1 MLFSEWY
8 GTYYNTVAAVLT
20 AAVAH
25 PLSEYELRYIVE
37 RCAFGESVL
46 NIVPALK
53 EGRWKLLKPD
63 GTTPLKHVPT
73 MPLTALQKSW
83 LMAISH
89 DPRILLFGKETF
101 DFPDVEPLFLPE
113 DIRVFDKYSDGDDF
127 EDGTYIQNFRLIL
140 DAIKKKYPLSIET
153 ENRKGYPLRQT
164 VLPEYLEYS
173 EKDDKFRLIGTGTRF
188 GSTINL
194 GRIISCERCDSPC
207 ADNWKKHNPIR
218 PRTVIFELT
227 DQRKALERVL
237 LHFAHFEKQAEKLD
251 ETRYRITV
259 TYDKEDETEVVIRL
273 LSFGPMIRV
282 IAPKHFV
289 GLIKQRLIDQKS
301 CGQ

>member
-8 GTYYNTVAAVLT
+8 GIYYNTVAAVLT

-127 EDGTYIQNFRLIL
+127 EDETYIQNFRLIL

-194 GRIISCERCDSPC
+194 GRIISCERCDRLC

-227 DQRKALERVL
+227 DQKKALERVL

-259 TYDKEDETEVVIRL
+259 TYDKEDETEVVIRI

>member
-8 GTYYNTVAAVLT
+8 GIYYNTVAAVLT

-25 PLSEYELRYIVE
+25 PLSEYELRHIVE

-101 DFPDVEPLFLPE
+101 DFP
-113 DIRVFDKYSDGDDF
+113 
-127 EDGTYIQNFRLIL
+127 DGTYIQNFRLIL

-194 GRIISCERCDSPC
+194 GRIISCERCDRLC

-259 TYDKEDETEVVIRL
+259 TYDKEDETEVVIRI

>member
-25 PLSEYELRYIVE
+25 PLSEYELRHIVE

-101 DFPDVEPLFLPE
+101 DFP
-113 DIRVFDKYSDGDDF
+113 
-127 EDGTYIQNFRLIL
+127 DGTYIQNFRLIL

-194 GRIISCERCDSPC
+194 GRIISCERCDRLC

-227 DQRKALERVL
+227 DQKKALERVL

-259 TYDKEDETEVVIRL
+259 TYDKEDETEVVIRI